1 MDLEGRLMYHCKAGP
16 VKVETNPLHMVASR
30 DSFGSATASIL
41 WWLAIEARAM
51 GCSSGLRR
59 SPPFCGL
66 GHGGSRTRDQEH
78 WSAPVLRRRGE
89 RFLAMWIL
97 PSILPSRSAGSGICP
112 GFCSQSPWLV
122 LERVSRL
129 ARLGTGCLPWSCTG
143 IWSAPYRAG
152 YVASEGFRPML
163 EDFVETIR
171 GFLQVPA
178 AGELF
183 YELVA
188 ENSKGGYGPGG

>member
-1 MDLEGRLMYHCKAGP
+1 MTGDIFLLFYRC
-16 VKVETNPLHMVASR
+16 
-30 DSFGSATASIL
+30 FGSGQDVFL
-41 WWLAIEARAM
+41 GLA
-51 GCSSGLRR
+51 
-59 SPPFCGL
+59 
-66 GHGGSRTRDQEH
+66 
-78 WSAPVLRRRGE
+78 
-89 RFLAMWIL
+89 
-97 PSILPSRSAGSGICP
+97 
-112 GFCSQSPWLV
+112 LV
-122 LERVSRL
+122 F
-129 ARLGTGCLPWSCTG
+129 
-143 IWSAPYRAG
+143 AG